1 VEFWGGATNCFMS
14 TPKNSDGFEVRVKTP
29 VRGQVEMH
37 LMSLDEAI
45 RVDHPARSVASYVE
59 SLDLAA
65 FYQDL
70 RAVKGGVGRDAV
82 DPKILL
88 TLWLFATIEG
98 VASAR
103 QLAELCTR
111 DFAYL
116 WICGGVTVNRDLLNT
131 FRSSHPER
139 LDAIMTDTI
148 GVLLH
153 HDLVSLKRVAQ
164 DGMRVRASAG
174 KSSFRREAT
183 LQRCLQEAREQVEQ
197 MRQEDDDDQGG
208 RSKQEAARRR
218 AAEERVQRVAAAIA
232 ERQKLQQQRDEQK
245 RNAGTEARASTTDP
259 EARVMKMGD
268 GGFRPAYN
276 VQFST
281 ATDSRLIVGVDV
293 TNEGS
298 DSGQMDPMLDQL
310 ERNYDQLPEAQI
322 VDAGFSSREDTTR
335 VEQRGVKVYS
345 PLKKEAELLAQGD
358 DPYAR
363 RRGDTDEY
371 AAFRQRMG
379 TPEAKAIYR
388 ERCSTAEF
396 PNAGCRNRGLHQ
408 FLVRGLK
415 KTRAVALWHVLA
427 HNLQMIL
434 HHNWLPKL
442 YAA

>member
-1 VEFWGGATNCFMS
+1 
-14 TPKNSDGFEVRVKTP
+14 
-29 VRGQVEMH
+29 
-37 LMSLDEAI
+37 
-45 RVDHPARSVASYVE
+45 
-59 SLDLAA
+59 
-65 FYQDL
+65 
-70 RAVKGGVGRDAV
+70 
-82 DPKILL
+82 
-88 TLWLFATIEG
+88 
-98 VASAR
+98 
-103 QLAELCTR
+103 
-111 DFAYL
+111 
-116 WICGGVTVNRDLLNT
+116 
-131 FRSSHPER
+131 
-139 LDAIMTDTI
+139 
-148 GVLLH
+148 
-153 HDLVSLKRVAQ
+153 
-164 DGMRVRASAG
+164 
-174 KSSFRREAT
+174 
-183 LQRCLQEAREQVEQ
+183 

-415 KTRAVALWHVLA
+415 KNAGRRALARPRPQPANDPAPQLVAQAVCSVKKRPATDQPRTQNH
-427 HNLQMIL
+427 QT
-434 HHNWLPKL
+434 LPDGPTNRPSPT
-442 YAA
+442 